1 VKAQKAGF
9 PQRRKGK
16 RRREEKSWR
25 LCGLLGALAEN
36 KVRVEGLEPPCLAA
50 SDPKSEASAN
60 FATPAEGAQKYCI
73 LRKFVI
79 METVAAIPRYNLTED
94 QERRLILRE
103 YRALLRS
110 LKPKLKAGDKEH
122 VRDAFEM
129 AADAHKTM
137 RRKSGEPYI
146 LHPLAVARIC
156 VEEIGL
162 GVRSTICALLH
173 DTVEDTDISLED
185 IERDFG
191 SEIARIVDGLTKIS
205 NVVDVNASRQAENFK
220 KILLT
225 LTDDPRVIL
234 IKLADRLHNMRTL
247 DSMKQ
252 DKQLKIASE
261 TVYVYAPLAHRMGLY
276 NIKTELEDLAMKYLE
291 PDEYKEIARKLS
303 ETKRERSRYINEFI
317 KPLKEHLEQSQFDF
331 EIYGRPKSI
340 HSIWSK
346 MRKKGVAF
354 EEVYDLFAIRIIINS
369 PPEREKADCWKVY
382 SVITDEYTP
391 SPERLRDW
399 LSNPKSNGYEALH
412 TTVMGPQGKWVEVQI
427 RSKRMNEIAEKGLA
441 AHWKY
446 KEGASDESRFD
457 KWFQQIREVL
467 NMEDNDS
474 INFLQDF
481 KTSFLAEDI
490 YVYTPKGDV
499 KMLPVGSS
507 ALDFA
512 FSIHSA
518 IGETCIGAKVNHK
531 LVPIS
536 HKLRSGDQVEI
547 ITSNKQ
553 RPSEDW
559 LGYVV
564 TAKAKSKIK
573 DSLKETKR
581 KIADEGKYIVQRKL
595 EHFGAAYN
603 QHNIELLVTYYKLSS
618 SLDLFYQVA
627 IKNNDL
633 KELKEFN
640 LLGDRLEPP
649 KPVRAAVETKPE
661 AAFTP
666 AQRKDTE
673 LIIFGESSDKI
684 VYTLANCCK
693 PIPGDDVFGFVT
705 TGKGLTIHRTNCPN
719 ATRLLSSYGHRVVK
733 TKWAKNK
740 EISFLTGV
748 RIVGL
753 DDVGVI
759 NKITNLISGELRI
772 NINALTVEAKEG
784 LFEGNIK
791 IYVHDKEELE
801 EAVRRLM
808 QLNGIHSVDRFDTET
823 S

>member
-1 VKAQKAGF
+1 
-9 PQRRKGK
+9 
-16 RRREEKSWR
+16 
-25 LCGLLGALAEN
+25 
-36 KVRVEGLEPPCLAA
+36 
-50 SDPKSEASAN
+50 
-60 FATPAEGAQKYCI
+60 
-73 LRKFVI
+73 
-79 METVAAIPRYNLTED
+79 
-94 QERRLILRE
+94 
-103 YRALLRS
+103 
-110 LKPKLKAGDKEH
+110 
-122 VRDAFEM
+122 M
-129 AADAHKTM
+129 AAEAHKTM

-156 VEEIGL
+156 SEEIGL

-173 DTVEDTDISLED
+173 DTVEDTDITLED
-185 IERDFG
+185 IEREFSG
-191 SEIARIVDGLTKIS
+191 EIARIVDGLTKIS

-225 LTDDPRVIL
+225 LTDDPAGHPHQAGRPPAQYADPRQHETGKTTENRLRNRLCLCPPRPPHGALYHQNGAGRPGDEIPRAGRISRNRPQTVRDQTGTLALYQRIRQTAERA
-234 IKLADRLHNMRTL
+234 KLEKA
-247 DSMKQ
+247 
-252 DKQLKIASE
+252 
-261 TVYVYAPLAHRMGLY
+261 
-276 NIKTELEDLAMKYLE
+276 
-291 PDEYKEIARKLS
+291 
-303 ETKRERSRYINEFI
+303 EFN
-317 KPLKEHLEQSQFDF
+317 F

-340 HSIWSK
+340 HSIWNK

-354 EEVYDLFAIRIIINS
+354 EEVYDLFAIRVILNS
-369 PPEREKADCWKVY
+369 PPEKEKEDCWKVY
-382 SVITDEYTP
+382 SMITDEYNP

-446 KEGASDESRFD
+446 KEGAADESRFD

-467 NMEDNDS
+467 NTEDNDS
-474 INFLQDF
+474 IDFLQDF
-481 KTSFLAEDI
+481 KTSFLAEEI

-499 KMLPVGSS
+499 KMLPVGST

-518 IGETCIGAKVNHK
+518 IGVQCIGAKVNHK

-547 ITSNKQ
+547 ITSSKQ
-553 RPSEDW
+553 RPNEDW
-559 LGYVV
+559 LNIVV

-573 DSLKETKR
+573 DALKEEKR

-595 EHFGAAYN
+595 ENFGAAYN
-603 QHNIELLVTYYKLSS
+603 QHNIDVLTALYKLSS
-618 SLDLFYQVA
+618 SLDFFYQVSVRN
-627 IKNNDL
+627 IDL
-633 KELKEFN
+633 KELKEFH

-649 KPVRAAVETKPE
+649 KPPKTGRRAAARRWHV
-661 AAFTP
+661 AP
-666 AQRKDTE
+666 AVPRKDTE
-673 LIIFGESSDKI
+673 LIIFGESSDRI

-693 PIPGDDVFGFVT
+693 PIPGDDVFGFVSV
-705 TGKGLTIHRTNCPN
+705 GKGLTIHRTNCPN
-719 ATRLLSSYGHRVVK
+719 AAKLMANYGHRVVK

-748 RIVGL
+748 RIVGM

-759 NKITNLISGELRI
+759 NKITNLISGELKL
-772 NINALTVEAKEG
+772 NINALTIEAKDG
-784 LFEGNIK
+784 LFEGNIQ

-801 EAVRRLM
+801 ELVSRLM
-808 QLNGIHSVDRFDTET
+808 QLNGIHSVDPV
-823 S
+823 